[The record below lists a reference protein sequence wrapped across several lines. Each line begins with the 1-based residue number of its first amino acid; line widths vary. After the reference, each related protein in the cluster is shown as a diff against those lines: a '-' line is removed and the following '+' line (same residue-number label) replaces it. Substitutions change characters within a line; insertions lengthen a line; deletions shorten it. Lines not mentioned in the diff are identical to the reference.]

1 MTASETFT
9 LPDQPTN
16 GESKFVPLGGRGL
29 GSPLGYYQIS
39 ANLDDAATTGYN
51 SIKCF
56 LDDRYTA
63 IVSHLAVGKTQAAV
77 ANCVWRA
84 RLTPTQDF
92 LVDLTGYDDL
102 TNIDPQISSVRVPA
116 LEIVDGD
123 GVSYVQ
129 SIIEE
134 NAIGDNHQMYCLM
147 YVFDKNVRNQVPLG
161 VILNSL
167 GGR

>member
-1 MTASETFT
+1 MTASTEFI
-9 LPDQPTN
+9 LPAQPAN
-16 GESKFVPLGGRGL
+16 GTTVFIPLGGRGL
-29 GSPLGYYQIS
+29 GSPLGYYQIN
-39 ANLDDAATTGYN
+39 ANLDDAAGTGYN

-63 IVSHLAVGKTQAAV
+63 IVSHMGVAKTQASV
-77 ANCVWRA
+77 ANCVWNA
-84 RLTPTQDF
+84 RLTPTQKWIE
-92 LVDLTGYDDL
+92 DLTGFDDL
-102 TNIDPQISSVRVPA
+102 TNIDPQIASVRVPT

-134 NAIGDNHQMYCLM
+134 NALGDNHEMSVLM
-147 YVFDKNVRNQVPLG
+147 YVFDKNVRNQVPLS